1 MKLESSSIKKSGY
14 SDVGSVCHK
23 RFSGIVREV
32 FRMHTLIL
40 RGRKYSQMHRLET
53 SY

>member
-1 MKLESSSIKKSGY
+1 MKLESSSIKKADIQMSEAF
-14 SDVGSVCHK
+14 VTSVFLACP
-23 RFSGIVREV
+23 EV

>member
-1 MKLESSSIKKSGY
+1 MKLESSSIKKADIQMSEAFVTSVFLALSG
-14 SDVGSVCHK
+14 G
-23 RFSGIVREV
+23 

>member
-1 MKLESSSIKKSGY
+1 MKLESSSIKKADIQMSEAFVTSVFLALSG
-14 SDVGSVCHK
+14 
-23 RFSGIVREV
+23 
-32 FRMHTLIL
+32 LIL